1 MAADV
6 GRMGGLIT
14 DRLPDM
20 LRLPDMD
27 RQKTR
32 PRPEALPDIRPRRD
46 MDLPLHPRPAR
57 PDRKL
62 CPHRGARAASPKEG
76 IMRATTIVLSLVSLL
91 FSSGFSLS
99 LAQSAQPAPAQPVPW
114 HPCAQITAACTQAG
128 FVPNGAK
135 TGVGIEVDCI
145 RPIIF
150 GTPQRQRASKPLPPL
165 DPHVV
170 SACKEESEFRN
181 GWRATIICVQDTMM
195 KIIILVVLT
204 FALIALA
211 NRTPTKATDPGP

>member
-20 LRLPDMD
+20 RHLPDMD

-32 PRPEALPDIRPRRD
+32 PRPEALPDIRRRRD
-46 MDLPLHPRPAR
+46 MDLRLHPRPAR

-62 CPHRGARAASPKEG
+62 CPHRAARTASQSKRG
-76 IMRATTIVLSLVSLL
+76 IMRAMTIVVSLVGLL

-135 TGVGIEVDCI
+135 TGVGSQWIVSSPLCSGRPNGSGPLSLCRHSTRMLCRHVRSEI
-145 RPIIF
+145 RI
-150 GTPQRQRASKPLPPL
+150 
-165 DPHVV
+165 
-170 SACKEESEFRN
+170 SE
-181 GWRATIICVQDTMM
+181 
-195 KIIILVVLT
+195 
-204 FALIALA
+204 
-211 NRTPTKATDPGP
+211 